1 MGQKGL
7 LPHVPKGSMSHLR
20 SAATPKGSEAQ
31 RKDVEVA
38 FWKLCGAGPRVTPD
52 SSGSDSFQGIDIKSD
67 ISLGKPKMLN
77 AVVFTDSNVEFPVEC
92 IYQGISHAD

>member
-1 MGQKGL
+1 M
-7 LPHVPKGSMSHLR
+7 
-20 SAATPKGSEAQ
+20 SEAQ

-92 IYQGISHAD
+92 IYQGISHAN